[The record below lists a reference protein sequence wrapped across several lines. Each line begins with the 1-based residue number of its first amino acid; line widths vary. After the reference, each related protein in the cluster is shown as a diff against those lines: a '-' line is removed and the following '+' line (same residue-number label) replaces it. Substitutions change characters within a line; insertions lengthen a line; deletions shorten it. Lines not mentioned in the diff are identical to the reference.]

1 MVDRRRAL
9 EAVGATKGRLDALR
23 AEQRI
28 AGSAFEAAV
37 VVASA
42 TGSSQ
47 REIAARAGVSQ
58 PYIAQILAANRSR
71 FVPRSKLG
79 QVLASRRAQVVDIVR
94 SYGAENVVVFGSV
107 ARGDDGPG
115 SDIDLMVDIPEGMGL
130 FTLAKMEREVRDAL
144 GVDVDLVPSR
154 LVRAE
159 VAASAKGS
167 AVAL

>member
-1 MVDRRRAL
+1 MDGRRAL

-23 AEQRI
+23 VEQRI

-37 VVASA
+37 VVASE

-58 PYIAQILAANRSR
+58 PYIAQILAASRSR

-154 LVRAE
+154 LVKAE

>member
-1 MVDRRRAL
+1 MSRL
-9 EAVGATKGRLDALR
+9 ESMEAVAAAKRRLDALR
-23 AEQRI
+23 GKQRI

-37 VVASA
+37 LAASE

-47 REIAARAGVSQ
+47 REIAACAGVSQ
-58 PYIAQILAANRSR
+58 PYIAQVLAASRSQ

-79 QVLASRRAQVVDIVR
+79 QVLASRRAQVIDIVR
-94 SYGAENVVVFGSV
+94 SYGADNVVVFGSV

-115 SDIDLMVDIPEGMGL
+115 SDIDLMVDIPERMGL

-154 LVRAE
+154 LVKAE
-159 VAASAKGS
+159 VAASARGS